1 MTSQP
6 FDRVIFTTIEAQVDR
21 CIFATI
27 KPKILHSHLE
37 VLWIPVITGD
47 EPGSSSTHT
56 ADFANL
62 PMNRFKVVG

>member
-1 MTSQP
+1 
-6 FDRVIFTTIEAQVDR
+6 
-21 CIFATI
+21 
-27 KPKILHSHLE
+27 LE